1 MEKQLLCD
9 ECDLAFAKTSALK
22 EHKQVQHEGNS
33 NFWFYKM
40 ITKVLFVPEDK
51 GFGTVI
57 WI

>member
-33 NFWFYKM
+33 IFWFYNWL
-40 ITKVLFVPEDK
+40 TYVLFVPEYK
-51 GFGTVI
+51 GFVTVI